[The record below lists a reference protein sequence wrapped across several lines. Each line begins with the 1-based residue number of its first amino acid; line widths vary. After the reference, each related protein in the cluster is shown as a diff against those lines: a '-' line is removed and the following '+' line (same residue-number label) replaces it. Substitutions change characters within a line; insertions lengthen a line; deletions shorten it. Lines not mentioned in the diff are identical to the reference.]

1 MKLKKIIKKWSKSRN
16 IVIFTLIFVY
26 PFGVYLM
33 WKGEH
38 FNRDL
43 RWAITLVMVVW
54 TLILGNSGQ
63 SDSNY
68 DETDCSATFTQNGC
82 TYYRDSS
89 CQVISQSCE

>member
-1 MKLKKIIKKWSKSRN
+1 MKIKKILKKWSKN
-16 IVIFTLIFVY
+16 KTIVIITLIFVY

-43 RWAITLVMVVW
+43 RWMISLILVIW
-54 TLILGNSGQ
+54 TLYLGNKVPDEI
-63 SDSNY
+63 DSS
-68 DETDCSATFTQNGC
+68 DCSATFYQNGC

-89 CQVISQSCE
+89 CRVVSQYCD